1 VPPRSIQA
9 VVLALPVFPTGA
21 LRALDDVAVVSIG
34 HRGGTALCRLIWRRS
49 RSFPNGHRMPEPA
62 AARRGSGWWGTAGQ
76 NCVQDSCPQR
86 DGHCWGV
93 IMGDGD
99 EGLAAADAFV
109 FFGATGD
116 LAHKMIFP
124 ALYQMVR
131 RGMLDVPVIGV
142 ASSNWGLPQLR
153 DYARDSIA
161 RTDTGVDDGDALE
174 RLLSLLGYVD
184 GDYGDPSTF
193 NALRRALGGSRRPAH
208 YLAIPP
214 SLFATVIQGLSGA
227 GLTHEARAIV
237 EKPFG
242 RDLASARELNR
253 IVRSAFPESAI
264 FRIDH
269 FLGKEEI
276 MNLLYFRFA
285 NSFLEPIWNR
295 NYVACV
301 QITLAEQIGVQ
312 GRGAFYETAGCLR
325 DVVENHLF
333 QVVALLAMEPPAYQ
347 GMAAVQSEKFNVF
360 KAMRPLSADD
370 VVRGQFTGY
379 RDELGV
385 AKDSDVETFCA
396 LRLFID
402 SWRWAGVPWYLRSGK
417 CLAETA
423 AEVLVELKQ
432 PPQALFTDSV
442 PADGRA
448 NYLRFRLAPNPVIA
462 LAARVKHPG
471 EEFVGDQRELLLL
484 NAQPN
489 EEQPYE
495 RLLGDAMAGAGALF
509 TREDTVE
516 AAWAVVDPVLEVHG
530 SAHPYPP
537 GGWGPKHA
545 DRLIRP
551 HGRWHNPV
559 PDPTPRH

>member
-1 VPPRSIQA
+1 
-9 VVLALPVFPTGA
+9 
-21 LRALDDVAVVSIG
+21 
-34 HRGGTALCRLIWRRS
+34 
-49 RSFPNGHRMPEPA
+49 M
-62 AARRGSGWWGTAGQ
+62 
-76 NCVQDSCPQR
+76 
-86 DGHCWGV
+86 
-93 IMGDGD
+93 MGDSD

-124 ALYQMVR
+124 ALFQMVK
-131 RGMLDVPVIGV
+131 RGMLHVPVIGV
-142 ASSNWGLPQLR
+142 ASSKWGLPQLR

-161 RTDTGVDDGDALE
+161 RTDTGIDDVDAFD

-184 GDYGDPSTF
+184 GNYDDPSTF

-214 SLFATVIQGLSGA
+214 SLFGTVIEGLSGA
-227 GLTHEARAIV
+227 GLTHDARIIV

-253 IVRSAFPESAI
+253 IVRSAFPEPAI

-301 QITLAEQIGVQ
+301 QITLAEKIGVQ

-347 GMAAVQSEKFNVF
+347 GMGAVQTEKFNVF

-379 RDELGV
+379 RDEVGV

-417 CLAETA
+417 CLAETS
-423 AEVLVELKQ
+423 AEVLVELKP
-432 PPQALFTDSV
+432 PPQALFADSA

-448 NYLRFRLAPNPVIA
+448 NYLRFGLAPNPVIA

-495 RLLGDAMAGAGALF
+495 RLLGDALAGAGALF
-509 TREDTVE
+509 TREDTIE
-516 AAWAVVDPVLEVHG
+516 AAWAVVDPVLETHDR
-530 SAHPYPP
+530 AHLYPP
-537 GGWGPKHA
+537 GSWGPKQA
-545 DRLIRP
+545 DTLIAP

-559 PDPTPRH
+559 PDPTPGH